1 MKKEELNENRVSLLK
16 IWIEMLDKTLNIRG
30 RLLSLA
36 TPVVMGILNIT
47 PDSFYA
53 DSRKQSEAAIEE
65 RIQAILSEGGQ
76 IIDIG
81 GYSSRP
87 DAAEVSPE
95 EEMKRLAFALKILN
109 AHYPDAIVSVDTFR
123 ADVARRCVE
132 EDGVSIINDIS
143 GGELD
148 KKMFETVAGLNV
160 PYIMMHMRGT
170 PQTMQQ
176 HTDYTDMMEEIML
189 YFAAK
194 VRELRLMGVNDI
206 ILDPGFG
213 FSKTV
218 DQNYRLMN
226 RLEEF
231 DVFGL
236 PLLVGISRKRMI
248 YNYLGGTPADSLN
261 GTIVLNTYALMNG
274 ADILRVHDVRA
285 AVEAV
290 KIITKLK

>member
-1 MKKEELNENRVSLLK
+1 
-16 IWIEMLDKTLNIRG
+16 MLHKTLNIRG
-30 RLLSLA
+30 TLTSLD
-36 TPVVMGILNIT
+36 TPLVMGIMNVT

-53 DSRKQSEAAIEE
+53 DSRKQTEAAVEE

-76 IIDIG
+76 IIDVG

-87 DAAEVSPE
+87 DAVEVSPE
-95 EEMKRLAFALKILN
+95 EEMERLVFALKILN
-109 AHYPDAIVSVDTFR
+109 AHYPDVALSVDTFR

-132 EDGVSIINDIS
+132 EYGAAIINDIS

-148 KKMFETVAGLNV
+148 AEMFETVARLHV

-176 HTDYTDMMEEIML
+176 HTDYEDMMEDIML
-189 YFAAK
+189 YFARK
-194 VRELRLMGVNDI
+194 VRQLRLLGVNDI

-218 DQNYRLMN
+218 DQNYTLMSH
-226 RLEEF
+226 LCEF
-231 DVFGL
+231 KEFGL
-236 PLLVGISRKRMI
+236 PLLVGVSRKSMI
-248 YNYLGGTPADSLN
+248 YKYLGGTPADSLN
-261 GTIVLNTYALMNG
+261 GTTVLNTIALLNG
-274 ADILRVHDVRA
+274 ADILRVHDVKA

-290 KIITKLK
+290 KLVSKTFNFQLSTFNC

>member
-1 MKKEELNENRVSLLK
+1 
-16 IWIEMLDKTLNIRG
+16 MLHKTLNIRG
-30 RLLSLA
+30 TLTSLE
-36 TPVVMGILNIT
+36 TPLVMGILNIT

-53 DSRKQSEAAIEE
+53 DSRKQTEAAIEE
-65 RIQAILSEGGQ
+65 RIQTILSEGGQ

-87 DAAEVSPE
+87 DAVEVSPE
-95 EEMKRLAFALKILN
+95 EEMSRLAFALKILN
-109 AHYPDAIVSVDTFR
+109 VHYPDTPLSVDTFR

-132 EDGVSIINDIS
+132 EYGVAIVNDIS

-148 KKMFETVAGLNV
+148 REMFDTVARLHV

-194 VRELRLMGVNDI
+194 VRRLRLLGVNDI

-218 DQNYRLMN
+218 EQNYALMSRL
-226 RLEEF
+226 REF
-231 DVFGL
+231 GEFGL
-236 PLLVGISRKRMI
+236 PLLVGVSRKSMI
-248 YNYLGGTPADSLN
+248 YKFLGGTPADSLN
-261 GTIVLNTYALMNG
+261 GTTVLNTFALMNG

-290 KIITKLK
+290 KIVNQLKQ